1 MNPKLT
7 NEALTKAHGMTPKIS
22 WHLLQ
27 GVEKEQLHRLLA
39 EHLGEDPTGPVVD
52 TARMNLIGGLRSYGY
67 EVRGGRG
74 GGSFYQVINWAE
86 PPTFRTLEDWPDEA
100 KAAVDWFHSL
110 ELVDQVD
117 FETALSQQSL
127 YEENENPYH
136 ERSWMYLDCYE
147 CARDEGRLYEG
158 QSGDAVVIRRFPNMP
173 RFRIFNLTMRDP
185 KEIQALITRLSP
197 GSLAGVRVL
206 NVLPRM
212 SIELEQLDRGS
223 TMSRREAVY
232 NVAHIANHPEMFFNK
247 RAMTTLRKLERE
259 VEWRLWTPEDVG
271 QMSEIVVQWRALN
284 EKKQRQLAITRDYKA
299 IKSVERLYSESSQE
313 YYRRETPVFIGF
325 REGYPVTMHILDRI
339 YATTPGEK
347 WVAQIVEKS
356 LNYREQPG
364 GAYGMA
370 DFNLVMTCRALH
382 EMGYSYINAGGF
394 DGGGW
399 GLPKHKERFHDDRFE
414 INSLT
419 YYSPQPHLERGEIRN
434 D

>member
-1 MNPKLT
+1 MNPRLT
-7 NEALTKAHGMTPKIS
+7 NEALTKTHGMTPRIS

-27 GVEKEQLHRLLA
+27 GVEKDHLHKLLG

-74 GGSFYQVINWAE
+74 GGSFYQVVNWTE
-86 PPTFRTLEDWPDEA
+86 PPTFRTAEDWPDEA
-100 KAAVDWFHSL
+100 RAAIDWFHSL
-110 ELVDQVD
+110 ETVNWFD
-117 FETALSQQSL
+117 FTSALSQQSL

-136 ERSWMYLDCYE
+136 ERSWLYLDCYE
-147 CARDEGRLYEG
+147 CARDEGRLYSG
-158 QSGDAVVIRRFPNMP
+158 RSGDAVVIRRFPNMP
-173 RFRIFNLTMRDP
+173 RFRIFNLTMRDS
-185 KEIQALITRLSP
+185 KEIQSLIARLSP
-197 GSLAGVRVL
+197 GSLTGVRVL

-212 SIELEQLDRGS
+212 STELEQLDKGS

-232 NVAHIANHPEMFFNK
+232 NVARIANHPEEFFNK

-259 VEWRLWTPEDVG
+259 VEWRRLTAEDEG
-271 QMSEIVVQWRALN
+271 QMNEIVKQWRAVN
-284 EKKQRQLAITRDYKA
+284 EKKQRQLAITRDLKA
-299 IKSVERLYSESSQE
+299 IRAMEHRAGFVAPVEWEEMSP
-313 YYRRETPVFIGF
+313 TFIGY
-325 REGYPVTMHILDRI
+325 RDGHPVTMHILDRI
-339 YATTPGEK
+339 YATTPGER
-347 WVAQIVEKS
+347 WAAQIVEKS

-399 GLPKHKERFHDDRFE
+399 GLPQHKERFHDDRFE
-414 INSLT
+414 VNSLT
-419 YYSPQPHLERGEIRN
+419 YYSPQPHLERGEIR
-434 D
+434 DD